1 MEPLAEYVD
10 GLPNLCLREPLISEA
25 ITAGREY
32 PVFTHDADT
41 ERAAST
47 FAVALH
53 MHEPSWPAV
62 TCTPRRSSAT
72 WRG

>member
-10 GLPNLCLREPLISEA
+10 GLPNLCLQEPLISEA

-32 PVFTHDADT
+32 AVFPHDADT
-41 ERAAST
+41 ERAASA
-47 FAVALH
+47 FR
-53 MHEPSWPAV
+53 SRC
-62 TCTPRRSSAT
+62 TCTSQSRSAATCAPRRSSAT

>member
-1 MEPLAEYVD
+1 MESLAEYVD
-10 GLPNLCLREPLISEA
+10 GLPNICGQEPLISKA

-32 PVFTHDADT
+32 PVFPDDGDT

-53 MHEPSWPAV
+53 MHQPLI
-62 TCTPRRSSAT
+62 RSYST
-72 WRG
+72 